1 MKFRLRNPNGM
12 TQVSALMLI
21 VMMSM
26 SGVPVLAGGPGQMPV
41 PGAISG
47 TATSS
52 TKEPLGHVL
61 VRIRS
66 IHTGN
71 VVAATSSD
79 TAGRFSFAGL
89 NPDTYVIELV
99 SAAGQ
104 IVGTSAAISVAGGA
118 VVTGVTVP
126 SAVAAATAA
135 GSGSLLTTLGIVI
148 AAAASAAIAG
158 VTVPATTFEA
168 SPSK

>member
-1 MKFRLRNPNGM
+1 MQFRLGNQNGM
-12 TQVSALMLI
+12 TQISALMLI
-21 VMMSM
+21 VVMSM
-26 SGVPVLAGGPGQMPV
+26 SGVAVLAGGAGQTPV
-41 PGAISG
+41 LATLSG

-61 VRIRS
+61 VRLRS

-71 VVAATSSD
+71 VMAATSSD
-79 TAGRFSFAGL
+79 AAGRFSFAGL

-104 IVGTSAAISVAGGA
+104 IVGTSAAISVSGGA
-118 VVTGVTVP
+118 VVTGVMV
-126 SAVAAATAA
+126 SSSVAAAAAA
-135 GSGSLLTTLGIVI
+135 GSASLLTTLGIVT